1 LPLLNLVTYV
11 RSFEEIADMKTLAL
25 ILSLGLLGSAAS
37 ASAYQAGATTE
48 KSHQVQAEVVSVDT
62 AKSTMTIKASDGME
76 KTATVEGS
84 AVSQL
89 KNLKSGDKVTL
100 TCRDDDKGE
109 HRAVTAIQKSSSSEP
124 RD

>member
-1 LPLLNLVTYV
+1 
-11 RSFEEIADMKTLAL
+11 MKTLAL
-25 ILSLGLLGSAAS
+25 LISLALAGTFAS
-37 ASAYQAGATTE
+37 AGTYQAGATATD
-48 KSHQVQAEVVSVDT
+48 KTHTVSAEVVSVDT
-62 AKSTMTIKASDGME
+62 AKNTMTIKASDGME

-109 HRAVTAIQKSSSSEP
+109 HKAVTAIQKSSSSEP